1 MKKIL
6 FAAFA
11 ASLLAAGCQ
20 KTEVYRPANSGE
32 KMTFS
37 TEMKKITKAGE
48 DGTTDGTGGSENQGT
63 TTPTTPTGPYPA
75 AVGNHNLEAQGFN
88 IWAYADY
95 SEAKGANNVNAKGIF
110 DGMENWYVGH
120 ASGAWSANKEFY
132 WPGKDKELHFF
143 AVSGSLK
150 NTPSAGSANLNP
162 AKYNVT
168 INPYFTKYT
177 ELNQEGV
184 SESKMTI
191 QYTIQENADDDLM
204 VADFIIQD
212 QADKVDNTTGKV
224 ALNFRHTLS
233 KVQFVFKT
241 TELTN
246 APEVYIQKLTVTNL
260 KNTGTL
266 TVKAKS
272 GSTSTV
278 PEGTPVKTE
287 VDPKWDTSAANNDT
301 SYEVESE
308 ETVTFTD
315 NSTIDYVMELKDGKN
330 VQAYNSNCGTR
341 LTLNEK
347 DSPLVTWLMMPQDL
361 TEASKIEV
369 FYLIK
374 NRQFKAVFPL
384 KQDNVNKWEENK
396 FTKYIITLSPNVI
409 TFSGSTTEWTNNTP
423 NVEDQN

>member
-20 KTEVYRPANSGE
+20 KTEVYQPANSGE

-95 SEAKGANNVNAKGIF
+95 SEAKGANNVDAKGIF

-132 WPGKDKELHFF
+132 WPGKDKVLHFF
-143 AVSGSLK
+143 AISGYQK
-150 NTPSAGSANLNP
+150 KEAEGSNLNP
-162 AKYNVT
+162 AKYEVT
-168 INPYFTKYT
+168 INPYFTNYT
-177 ELNQEGV
+177 ELNQKGATG
-184 SESKMTI
+184 SEMTI
-191 QYTIQENADDDLM
+191 KYTIQENADDDLM

-233 KVQFVFKT
+233 KVQFVLKT

-246 APEVYIQKLTVTNL
+246 APKVYIQKLTVTNL
-260 KNTGTL
+260 KNAGTL

-272 GSTSTV
+272 GSNSTV
-278 PEGTPVKTE
+278 SEGTPVKTE
-287 VDPKWDTSAANNDT
+287 VDPKWNTSDASNNN
-301 SYEVESE
+301 SYKVESK
-308 ETVTFTD
+308 ETVTFD
-315 NSTIDYVMELKDGKN
+315 SGETIDYVM
-330 VQAYNSNCGTR
+330 NSTTR
-341 LTLNEK
+341 EYDSNKGDLLTQNPTSE
-347 DSPLVTWLMMPQDL
+347 PLVTWLMMPQDL

-384 KQDNVNKWEENK
+384 KQDNVDKWEENK